1 MTYRRLTPIAIAL
14 MSTLSLPAP
23 LSAQRASDPNPAL
36 RQATI
41 DEAALGMTSRAFA
54 EFSTYSN
61 DFDWMGTAGVRF
73 AGGLLRASYGKGVN
87 QRIYGL
93 GFARPMAAKSFGMF
107 GTLTS
112 GVDLSAAIEQ
122 NDYYSYRSRAA
133 RLSLPLSWR
142 IGSPSQFSIATY
154 VSPYAEIGR
163 AMVFHGYCPAN
174 GTGCGPGT
182 TFPDLTRSLGLGGGV
197 DITAGRFGLN
207 IGMTGVPTR
216 LNLYRNGDWSAN
228 AAVRIRF

>member
-14 MSTLSLPAP
+14 MSTLSLAAP

-54 EFSTYSN
+54 EFSTHSN
-61 DFDWMGTAGVRF
+61 GFDWMGTAGVRF

-112 GVDLSAAIEQ
+112 GIDLSAAIEQ
-122 NDYYSYRSRAA
+122 NDYYNYGSRAA

-142 IGSPSQFSIATY
+142 IGSPSRFSIAPY
-154 VSPYAEIGR
+154 VAPYAEVGR

-182 TFPDLTRSLGLGGGV
+182 AFPDLTRSLGLGGGV

-216 LNLYRNGDWSAN
+216 LNLYRNGAWTAN